1 MRACVRVRVVVT
13 GKVFFST
20 PRTPDRR
27 HRCSFTVSSKK
38 KETRRRRRELEYE
51 NLGALRVAT
60 AALRCPVGL
69 EHAPVLT

>member
-27 HRCSFTVSSKK
+27 TDAVSQSAAKRK
-38 KETRRRRRELEYE
+38 RRVAGDAILEYE